1 MPANILRYDDKL
13 TLMSRIAE
21 LREIVLQFDLNKH
34 PFYTDWR
41 AGTLPMAKL
50 QRYADDYGHFV
61 GLIEN
66 GWDRVGRSDYAEE
79 ERQHHELWT
88 DFANAVGASSGAR
101 PLAETCTLLDSARTA
116 FTAPASAIGGLYA
129 FELQQPDTAQVKL
142 DGLREHY
149 KVGCEGQKY
158 FEVHAG
164 EWHEVADLEKLV
176 EGLDEPSYNKARSAC
191 ADVAKAMWGALDGV
205 YVN

>member
-1 MPANILRYDDKL
+1 MPVNILRHDDKL
-13 TLMSRIAE
+13 TPMSRIAE

-66 GWDRVGRSDYAEE
+66 GWERIGRSDYALE
-79 ERQHHELWT
+79 EREHHELWG
-88 DFANAVGASSGAR
+88 DFATAVGSSTRR
-101 PLAETCTLLDSARTA
+101 PLAETCALLDSARTA

-149 KVGCEGQKY
+149 EVSAEGQKY

-164 EWHEVADLEKLV
+164 EWHEVGDLEKLV
-176 EGLDEPSYNKARSAC
+176 DELDEASYLKARSAC
-191 ADVAKAMWGALDGV
+191 GDPLR
-205 YVN
+205 